1 MRYKHI
7 ICGALLFTSAA
18 SFAQSTDKAQ
28 SGTANSFKSINGHE
42 VLPQEGDWALGI
54 SATGFFNYFGNMFSN
69 DNSNSAP
76 SFNTAN
82 TPDAFATG
90 KLSGMAIMGKYMKSN
105 DMAYR
110 FRFQANAGSVTHRN
124 NVLESS
130 LTPDPMNPKF
140 VEDDMT
146 ESSYVVMLGAGIE
159 KRRGHNRI
167 QGFYGAEVLL
177 GCGGD
182 SKSFSY
188 GNSYNNNFNTPL
200 STVDFSSG
208 STANLSARTKTSNAG
223 MMFMA
228 GVRGFTG
235 VEYFIAPKLSL
246 GGEIGYTL
254 GFSTHG
260 KGFVETE
267 GWNVATM
274 QTTTVSTT
282 QFNNAGLRSF
292 GIGLDNLNAGINLH
306 FYF

>member
-1 MRYKHI
+1 MKSKYI
-7 ICGALLFTSAA
+7 VCGLLLATSL
-18 SFAQSTDKAQ
+18 SGFAQTTEQPKSNSDH
-28 SGTANSFKSINGHE
+28 SFKSINGHE

-54 SATGFFNYFGNMFSN
+54 SATGFFNYFGNLLNNNSSN
-69 DNSNSAP
+69 NAP

-82 TPDAFATG
+82 TPDAFAMG
-90 KLSGMAIMGKYMKSN
+90 KLSGVALMGKYMKTA

-110 FRFQANAGSVTHRN
+110 FRFQANAGSFTRRN
-124 NVLESS
+124 NVAKS
-130 LTPDPMNPKF
+130 LLTLDPMNPQF
-140 VEDDMT
+140 VEDQAMQ
-146 ESSYVVMLGAGIE
+146 SSYSVLLGAGFE
-159 KRRGHNRI
+159 KRRGHGRV

-177 GCGGD
+177 GVGGD
-182 SKSFSY
+182 ATSFSY
-188 GNSYNNNFNTPL
+188 GNAFDNNFNTPV
-200 STVDFSSG
+200 STTDFNTGASS
-208 STANLSARTKTSNAG
+208 SQASRTKTVNGG

-235 VEYFIAPKLSL
+235 VEYFIAPKMSI

-267 GWNVATM
+267 EWNSATS
-274 QTTTVSTT
+274 QTTTVTT
-282 QFNNAGLRSF
+282 KQFSNAGLRSF